1 MSGRLQRERQL
12 CNAKHEEHMK
22 ILITGGAGF
31 IASHVAD
38 LLIDNG
44 HDIVIVDDLSNGK
57 KENINPAA
65 VFYQVS
71 ILDRALADIFSK
83 EKPEVVIHHAAQI
96 SVRESVQDPL
106 KDMEINIRGSLLLLE
121 QCKNHRVRK
130 FIFSSTGG
138 ALYGEQDY
146 FPADEDHPTRPL
158 SPYAIA
164 KLSVEK
170 YLYFYFTT
178 HGLPYITLRYAN
190 VYGPRQDPFGEAGV
204 VAIFCQKMLRGGQ
217 PIINGD
223 GNQTRDFVYVG
234 DVARA
239 NLLAL
244 NQPVTGEI
252 NIGTGIETSI
262 NTIFNEIRSLV
273 APGIPEIHGPAM
285 PGEQVRSVL
294 SYKKA
299 QIILGW
305 EPTVPLTEGIMR
317 TVEFFRNRE

>member
-1 MSGRLQRERQL
+1 
-12 CNAKHEEHMK
+12 MK

-44 HDIVIVDDLSNGK
+44 HAIAIVDDLSNGK
-57 KENINPAA
+57 RENINSRSA
-65 VFYQVS
+65 FYHAS
-71 ILDRALADIFSK
+71 ILDQALADIFRK

-96 SVRESVQDPL
+96 SVRNSVQDPL
-106 KDMEINIRGSLLLLE
+106 NDMEINIRGSLRLLE
-121 QCKNHRVRK
+121 QCKYYGVGK

-146 FPADEDHPTRPL
+146 FPADENHPTRPL

-170 YLYFYFTT
+170 YLFFYHTT
-178 HGLPYITLRYAN
+178 HRLPYTVLRYAN

-204 VAIFCQKMLRGGQ
+204 IAIFCQKMLKGEQ

-244 NQPVTGEI
+244 DQQVTGEI

-273 APGIPEIHGPAM
+273 APGIPEVHGPAM
-285 PGEQVRSVL
+285 PGEQLRSVL
-294 SYKKA
+294 SYRKA
-299 QIILGW
+299 QTVLGW
-305 EPTVPLTEGIMR
+305 EPSMPLTEGLR
-317 TVEFFRNRE
+317 HTVDFFRNQQ

>member
-1 MSGRLQRERQL
+1 
-12 CNAKHEEHMK
+12 MK

-44 HDIVIVDDLSNGK
+44 HSIAIVDDLSNGK
-57 KENINPAA
+57 REHINPRAA
-65 VFYQVS
+65 FYHES
-71 ILDRALADIFSK
+71 ILDQVLADIFRK

-96 SVRESVQDPL
+96 SVRNSVQDPL
-106 KDMEINIRGSLLLLE
+106 NDMEINIRGSLRLLE
-121 QCKNHRVRK
+121 QCKYYGVGK

-146 FPADEDHPTRPL
+146 FPADENHPTRPL

-170 YLYFYFTT
+170 YLFFYHTT
-178 HGLPYITLRYAN
+178 HRLPYTVLRYAN

-204 VAIFCQKMLRGGQ
+204 IAIFCQKMLKGSQ

-244 NQPVTGEI
+244 DQQVTGEI

-273 APGIPEIHGPAM
+273 APGIPEVHGPAM
-285 PGEQVRSVL
+285 PGEQLRSVL
-294 SYKKA
+294 SYRKA
-299 QIILGW
+299 QTVLGW
-305 EPTVPLTEGIMR
+305 EPSMPLTEGLKH
-317 TVEFFRNRE
+317 TVDFFRNQQ

>member
-1 MSGRLQRERQL
+1 
-12 CNAKHEEHMK
+12 MK

-44 HDIVIVDDLSNGK
+44 HAIVIVDDLSNGRR
-57 KENINPAA
+57 ENINPHAA
-65 VFYQVS
+65 FYHAS
-71 ILDRALADIFSK
+71 ILDQTLADIFRK

-96 SVRESVQDPL
+96 SVRNSVQDPL
-106 KDMEINIRGSLLLLE
+106 NDMEINIRGSLLLLE
-121 QCKNHRVRK
+121 QCKNCRVQK

-146 FPADEDHPTRPL
+146 FPADENHPTRPL

-170 YLYFYFTT
+170 YLFFYHTT
-178 HGLPYITLRYAN
+178 HRLPYTVLRYAN

-204 VAIFCQKMLRGGQ
+204 IAIFSQKMLKGDQ
-217 PIINGD
+217 PVINGD

-244 NQPVTGEI
+244 NHQVTGEI

-262 NTIFNEIRSLV
+262 NTIFHEIRSLL
-273 APGIPEIHGPAM
+273 APATPAVHGPAM
-285 PGEQVRSVL
+285 PGEQLRSVL
-294 SYKKA
+294 SCKKA
-299 QIILGW
+299 HAVLGW
-305 EPTVPLTEGIMR
+305 EPTVPLTEGLR
-317 TVEFFRNRE
+317 HTVDFFRNQQ

>member
-1 MSGRLQRERQL
+1 
-12 CNAKHEEHMK
+12 MK

-44 HDIVIVDDLSNGK
+44 HAIVIVDDLSNGRR
-57 KENINPAA
+57 ENINPRAA
-65 VFYQVS
+65 FYHAS
-71 ILDRALADIFSK
+71 ILDQTLADIFRK

-96 SVRESVQDPL
+96 SVRNSVQDPL
-106 KDMEINIRGSLLLLE
+106 NDMEINIRGSLLLLE
-121 QCKNHRVRK
+121 HCKNCGTGK

-146 FPADEDHPTRPL
+146 FPADENHPTRPL

-170 YLYFYFTT
+170 YLFFYFST
-178 HGLPYITLRYAN
+178 HRLPYTVLRYAN

-204 VAIFCQKMLRGGQ
+204 IAIFCKKMLQGGQ
-217 PIINGD
+217 TIINGD

-244 NQPVTGEI
+244 QHEVTGEI
-252 NIGTGIETSI
+252 NIGTGVETSI
-262 NTIFNEIRSLV
+262 NTIFHEIRSLL
-273 APGIPEIHGPAM
+273 APGIPEVHGPAM
-285 PGEQVRSVL
+285 PGEQLRSVL
-294 SYKKA
+294 SYQKA
-299 QIILGW
+299 RTVLGW
-305 EPTVPLTEGIMR
+305 EPSMPLVEGLKR
-317 TVEFFRNRE
+317 TVDFFRNQQ

>member
-1 MSGRLQRERQL
+1 
-12 CNAKHEEHMK
+12 MK

-44 HDIVIVDDLSNGK
+44 HAIVIVDDLSNGRR
-57 KENINPAA
+57 ENINPRAA
-65 VFYQVS
+65 FYHAS
-71 ILDRALADIFSK
+71 ILDQTLADIFRK

-96 SVRESVQDPL
+96 SVRNSVQDPL
-106 KDMEINIRGSLLLLE
+106 NDMEINIRGSLRLLE
-121 QCKNHRVRK
+121 QCKNCRVKK

-146 FPADEDHPTRPL
+146 FPADENHPTRPL

-170 YLYFYFTT
+170 YLFFYHTT
-178 HGLPYITLRYAN
+178 HRLPYTVLRYAN

-204 VAIFCQKMLRGGQ
+204 IAIFSQKMLKGDQ
-217 PIINGD
+217 PVINGD

-244 NQPVTGEI
+244 NHQVTGEI

-262 NTIFNEIRSLV
+262 NTIFHEIRSLL
-273 APGIPEIHGPAM
+273 APGTPEVHGPAM
-285 PGEQVRSVL
+285 PGEQLRSVL

-299 QIILGW
+299 HAVLGW
-305 EPTVPLTEGIMR
+305 EPTVPLTEGLKH
-317 TVEFFRNRE
+317 TVDFFRNQQ

>member
-1 MSGRLQRERQL
+1 
-12 CNAKHEEHMK
+12 MK

-44 HDIVIVDDLSNGK
+44 HTIVIVDDLSSGRR
-57 KENINPAA
+57 ENINPRAA
-65 VFYQVS
+65 FYHVS
-71 ILDRALADIFSK
+71 ILDQALADIFRE

-96 SVRESVQDPL
+96 SVRDSVKDPL
-106 KDMEINIRGSLLLLE
+106 HDMEINIKGSLLLFE
-121 QCKNHRVRK
+121 HCKDYKVKK

-146 FPADEDHPTRPL
+146 FPADENHPTRPL

-170 YLYFYFTT
+170 YLFFYHTT
-178 HGLPYITLRYAN
+178 HRLPYTVLRYAN

-204 VAIFCQKMLRGGQ
+204 IAIFCRKMLKGDQ
-217 PIINGD
+217 PVINGD

-239 NLLAL
+239 NLLTL
-244 NQPVTGEI
+244 DHQVTGEI

-262 NTIFNEIRSLV
+262 NTIFHEIRSLL
-273 APGIPEIHGPAM
+273 APGTPEVHGPAM
-285 PGEQVRSVL
+285 PGEQLRSVL

-299 QIILGW
+299 QTVLGW
-305 EPTVPLTEGIMR
+305 EPTVSLTEGLR
-317 TVEFFRNRE
+317 HTVDFFRNQQ